1 MKYPQTYIFLYLTSL
16 FFTISCPLLAINVTL
31 ELDKIVQM
39 QDPRAGTSVPAAF
52 IEETFILKAIIKDGD
67 RNAGTVSIQGLNE
80 FHVDRQS
87 RSTNITMVNNH
98 LTSVTTQMYTLRPKR
113 EGIFTIGP
121 ASVDKS
127 PPSNTLALHVI
138 KRPANFKYQAE
149 ASNTH
154 EVQLFGK
161 IIASKESIVV
171 GEPTVISLKIYI
183 RGQAHNPTISPFV
196 TPDFLFKQI
205 GNTKQYKETVEE
217 TEYFVLEN
225 QYELIPLSPG
235 TKKIDPINIEYHV
248 PKKRGH
254 NRSAGFFGHDLLDDF
269 FGPQAEQ
276 RHAKTNELNIVI
288 ESLPPHDSPIDGIGE
303 FSMLRATLNKTE
315 AQPNEPLI
323 YSLTIAGQGNIDQIA
338 HPRLALPAG
347 LKHYSS
353 KSNFIPGDSGDKEG
367 KKTFE
372 YVIQIPK
379 NGNWEIPAQT
389 FTFFDTKKRKY
400 RSLFSESLPI
410 IVVSTEESVTPAP
423 HYQPETESEA
433 LLNDEA
439 PTQEHIPLQKDL
451 HFIQEDG
458 SAASNSVQA
467 LPLWLFLLLIFLPL
481 ILFLSH
487 GFEIIRSLW
496 YQEPTKKKICATY
509 EKQLE
514 ALKKKGDS
522 AKLYQFF
529 LSFFAERYQK
539 PVELITQDW
548 IHEKLI
554 DEGFSRERIQEFMD
568 FLNECVGLKFIT
580 KPLTLHELTGLFKK
594 SKYWLIFLAK

>member
-1 MKYPQTYIFLYLTSL
+1 MKYPQTYVFLYIASL

-67 RNAGTVSIQGLNE
+67 RNAGTVNIQGLNE

-98 LTSVTTQMYTLRPKR
+98 LTSITTHMYTLRPKR

-121 ASVDKS
+121 ASIDKS
-127 PPSNTLALHVI
+127 PPSNTVTLHVI
-138 KRPANFKYQAE
+138 KRPANFKHHIE
-149 ASNTH
+149 ASKSH
-154 EVQLFGK
+154 DVQLFGK
-161 IIASKESIVV
+161 IIASKESVVV
-171 GEPTVISLKIYI
+171 GEPTIISLKIYI
-183 RGQAHNPTISPFV
+183 HGQAHNPTISPFV

-205 GNTKQYKETVEE
+205 GNTKQYKETLEE

-225 QYELIPLSPG
+225 QYELIPLTPG
-235 TKKIDPINIEYHV
+235 TKKIDPITIEYHV
-248 PKKRGH
+248 PKKRSH
-254 NRSAGFFGHDLLDDF
+254 HRSAGFFGHDLLDDF

-276 RHAKTNELNIVI
+276 RHAKTNELNLVV

-303 FSMLRATLNKTE
+303 FSVLRATLNKTE

-323 YSLTIAGQGNIDQIA
+323 YSLTIVGHGNIDQMS
-338 HPRLALPAG
+338 HPRLGLPSRM
-347 LKHYSS
+347 KHYSS
-353 KSNFIPGDSGDKEG
+353 KSNFIPGESIEKEG
-367 KKTFE
+367 KKIFE
-372 YVIQIPK
+372 YVIQIPQ

-410 IVVSTEESVTPAP
+410 IVASTEEAAAP
-423 HYQPETESEA
+423 HYQPHSEA
-433 LLNDEA
+433 ELGEPLHEEEA
-439 PTQEHIPLQKDL
+439 QTETIPLQKDV

-458 SAASNSVQA
+458 SVASKSVQA
-467 LPLWLFLLLIFLPL
+467 IPLWLFLLLILLPL
-481 ILFLSH
+481 ILFISNF
-487 GFEIIRSLW
+487 FEIIRSIW
-496 YQEPTKKKICATY
+496 YQEPTKKKICAIY

-514 ALKKKGDS
+514 ALKKKGDY

-548 IHEKLI
+548 IHEKLT

-568 FLNECVGLKFIT
+568 FLNECIGLKFTT
-580 KPLTLHELTGLFKK
+580 KPLTLLELTGLFKK